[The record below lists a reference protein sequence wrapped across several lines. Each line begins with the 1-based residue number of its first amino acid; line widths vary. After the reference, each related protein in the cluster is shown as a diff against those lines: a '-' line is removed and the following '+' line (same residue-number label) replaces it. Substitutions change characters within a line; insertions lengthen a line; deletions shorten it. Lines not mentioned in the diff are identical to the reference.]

1 MLYFLYLCTEV
12 YATRV
17 DHLLVLQ
24 SHLSSLH
31 LFSSHQFFAG
41 SLQASCRCNLTAPC
55 PVLLFPLPGFC
66 FFAGLFKLS
75 CRIEQLVAHKGGQL
89 EHVEHLCTGSSHSS
103 ASLSLSLARAPWIR
117 VLKGGCVLKPL
128 SYALCSVEPTLR
140 QFIPHFLKIKVNGEW
155 KAEWRATR
163 KLVTNRQKH
172 FPIINPNLL

>member
-1 MLYFLYLCTEV
+1 MHGSICHKG
-12 YATRV
+12 RP
-17 DHLLVLQ
+17 LVSASESSVLPASFFQPPVLRGLQ
-24 SHLSSLH
+24 L
-31 LFSSHQFFAG
+31 
-41 SLQASCRCNLTAPC
+41 ASCRCNLTAPC

-117 VLKGGCVLKPL
+117 VLKGGCVRKPL

-140 QFIPHFLKIKVNGEW
+140 QFIPHFLK
-155 KAEWRATR
+155 
-163 KLVTNRQKH
+163 
-172 FPIINPNLL
+172 